1 MSFTDFTET
10 HTSESLSYLMLLRP
24 ITEDG
29 MHLTQKLF
37 ELISTCWKQ
46 SGGSLEVVTT
56 AFTGLTMQTQTSYVI
71 ILLFYLIKTP
81 ILVHSLSP
89 LSWWDALL
97 TLCGRAEYYF
107 LTVTAG
113 LDQVV
118 IEIQPEW
125 QVGMSSV
132 LSNRETQKSCHIVVS
147 WTWTEQ
153 SLWNSVIL
161 AREKWVMTH
170 IHPAISFIFPTVS
183 GKSQSP
189 HLVAFL

>member
-37 ELISTCWKQ
+37 ELISTCWNQ

-89 LSWWDALL
+89 LS
-97 TLCGRAEYYF
+97 
-107 LTVTAG
+107 
-113 LDQVV
+113 
-118 IEIQPEW
+118 
-125 QVGMSSV
+125 
-132 LSNRETQKSCHIVVS
+132 
-147 WTWTEQ
+147 
-153 SLWNSVIL
+153 
-161 AREKWVMTH
+161 
-170 IHPAISFIFPTVS
+170 
-183 GKSQSP
+183 
-189 HLVAFL
+189 